1 MLCYVMLCYVMLC
14 YGMYVWMDGCM
25 HVCIIYTYIYI
36 YILYIMTIY
45 IDLRLVHLWGL
56 ASELGRGAVSP
67 LGVLFTEG

>member
-1 MLCYVMLCYVMLC
+1 MLWYVC
-14 YGMYVWMDGCM
+14 MDGWMHACM
-25 HVCIIYTYIYI
+25 YYIYI